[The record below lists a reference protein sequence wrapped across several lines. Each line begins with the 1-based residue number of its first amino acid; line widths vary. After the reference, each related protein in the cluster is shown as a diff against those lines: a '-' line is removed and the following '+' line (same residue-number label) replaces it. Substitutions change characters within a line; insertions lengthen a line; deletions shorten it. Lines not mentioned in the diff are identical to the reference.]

1 MKTSDFD
8 RLHGRFPELEGTKML
23 QLKFVGNTVIDRLQ
37 QLGFSSL
44 LQLQG
49 ADASA
54 VTLEISKM
62 IGSSCWHNS
71 PQARSTIQGIV
82 NLANQIK
89 AD

>member
-1 MKTSDFD
+1 MFSE
-8 RLHGRFPELEGTKML
+8 PERAKML

-44 LQLQG
+44 EQLQG

-62 IGSSCWHNS
+62 IGSTCWHNS
-71 PQARSTIQGIV
+71 PQARNAIEGIV
-82 NLANQIK
+82 NLANEPK
-89 AD
+89 S

>member
-1 MKTSDFD
+1 M
-8 RLHGRFPELEGTKML
+8 FPEFERARML

-44 LQLQG
+44 EQLQG

-62 IGSSCWHNS
+62 IGSTCWHNS
-71 PQARSTIQGIV
+71 PQARNAIQGIV
-82 NLANQIK
+82 NLANEPK
-89 AD
+89 S

>member
-1 MKTSDFD
+1 
-8 RLHGRFPELEGTKML
+8 ML

-44 LQLQG
+44 EQLQG

-62 IGSSCWHNS
+62 IGSTCWHNS
-71 PQARSTIQGIV
+71 PQARNAIEGIV
-82 NLANQIK
+82 NLANEPK
-89 AD
+89 S

>member
-1 MKTSDFD
+1 M
-8 RLHGRFPELEGTKML
+8 FPESERSKML
-23 QLKFVGNTVIDRLQ
+23 ELKFVGNTVIDRLQ

-44 LQLQG
+44 DQLRG

-62 IGSSCWHNS
+62 IGSTCWHNS
-71 PQARSTIQGIV
+71 PQARNAIQGIV
-82 NLANQIK
+82 NLANQIN